1 MRHGDTT
8 TTPSLCWTSSEAIGR
23 PAALQLIFWP
33 ARQPPPH
40 PWPLFPMNRGDDG
53 RFSDEST
60 GRRRTHEATG
70 RVGAF
75 PSARHAR
82 AGRRRPRIRLGESD
96 KAVSV
101 PCKPFRGITKKASP
115 LVNAQP
121 FRKTAC
127 FGWFLKVPLSRVL
140 TSGSRFRI
148 LFGELIDFR
157 RNLSGR
163 VNTRSRGPSG
173 YSVAVDTSSMVS
185 LGTNVALPA
194 GNPSNDENAVQ
205 R

>member
-1 MRHGDTT
+1 
-8 TTPSLCWTSSEAIGR
+8 
-23 PAALQLIFWP
+23 LQLIFWP

-121 FRKTAC
+121 FSQNRLFWLVFASAVERSVY
-127 FGWFLKVPLSRVL
+127 WRVE
-140 TSGSRFRI
+140 I
-148 LFGELIDFR
+148 
-157 RNLSGR
+157 
-163 VNTRSRGPSG
+163 
-173 YSVAVDTSSMVS
+173 
-185 LGTNVALPA
+185 
-194 GNPSNDENAVQ
+194 
-205 R
+205 